1 MKLDATDLRYITSD
15 EFRVL
20 TSVEI
25 GSKNH
30 EVVPTPLIVQISGLR
45 NGGVNK
51 LIGSLAK
58 RNLVA
63 KVQNSKYDGYR
74 LTYGGYD
81 YLAMRALSKRD
92 SMYSVGNQI
101 GVGKEA
107 DVYIVAD
114 AEGNE
119 LVLKLHRLGR
129 ISFRAIKEKRDYM
142 GKRKSASWMYM
153 SRLAAQKEW
162 AFMKILHEHDF
173 PVPRPVDQARHCI
186 LMEAIDAYPLRQIA
200 DVPSPGKLYST
211 LMDIIVRFARA
222 GLIHGDYNEFNI
234 LIRRESGE
242 PIVID
247 FPQMV
252 STSHENAEWY
262 FNRDVECIR
271 TFFRRRFRY
280 ESALYPRF
288 KTVKA
293 ESNGEHDDFRLDVM
307 VAASGFAKKDQK
319 TLEEYMEAV
328 QANELQDSATQNSS
342 DEEEEEEEE
351 EDESEVDDVLDGH
364 EDNVQVETGGEHSG
378 SEMQERE
385 DPQNPLSTEVSSCS
399 QPGPSTDKHDS
410 PELISRPNSRMSQL
424 SRSPPRSR
432 SPSPD
437 TLAKMATSLSLQD
450 AAFRDRVASDLAKRS
465 RQQKKY
471 HTKRG
476 AQRAGRPQ
484 GSKAKQDT
492 RVKLDKSGIWE

>member
-30 EVVPTPLIVQISGLR
+30 EVVPTPLVVQISGLR

-51 LIGSLAK
+51 IIGALAK

-107 DVYIVAD
+107 D

-119 LVLKLHRLGR
+119 MVLKLHRLGR

-173 PVPRPVDQARHCI
+173 PVPRPIDQARHCI

-234 LIRRESGE
+234 LIQRDSGD
-242 PIVID
+242 PVVID

-271 TFFRRRFRY
+271 TFFRRRFKY
-280 ESALYPRF
+280 ESALYPKF
-288 KTVKA
+288 KGVKA
-293 ESNGEHDDFRLDVM
+293 ESKDEQDDFRLDVI

-319 TLEEYMEAV
+319 TLEEYMKSV
-328 QANELQDSATQNSS
+328 QAEELQNHS
-342 DEEEEEEEE
+342 DVEEEEEEE
-351 EDESEVDDVLDGH
+351 EDETDESEADDVPGGQQDNSQVEITGGDTESEV
-364 EDNVQVETGGEHSG
+364 
-378 SEMQERE
+378 QERN
-385 DPQNPLSTEVSSCS
+385 DTQNPLSTEVPSCS
-399 QPGPSTDKHDS
+399 LPGPSGTEHDFS
-410 PELISRPNSRMSQL
+410 NTVSRSSSRMSQL

-437 TLAKMATSLSLQD
+437 TLAKMAASLSLQS
-450 AAFRDRVASDLAKRS
+450 AAMRDRVASDLAKRS

-492 RVKLDKSGIWE
+492 RVKLDRSGIWE